1 MNIVKQS
8 VELDRIKSEICRNA
22 VCIILIDANR
32 LNGTNVQ
39 LEDRENVGEKLAAAI
54 DLAAA
59 RSNKEGNDVESVRS
73 CQKKS
78 EFEKLVD
85 RFLKRSNESTG
96 GNESDDTDD
105 DDSYRGHF
113 IVLIGFDDE
122 RQLVY
127 YRNPSATLSVSYA
140 SYASFET
147 ARKSFGTD
155 EDILFIYPPS
165 SQQQLESS

>member
-1 MNIVKQS
+1 M
-8 VELDRIKSEICRNA
+8 ELDRIKSEICRNA
-22 VCIILIDANR
+22 VCIVLIDANR

-39 LEDRENVGEKLAAAI
+39 LEDRENVGEKLAAVV
-54 DLAAA
+54 DLATA
-59 RSNKEGNDVESVRS
+59 RSNKEGNDVETVRP

-85 RFLKRSNESTG
+85 RFLKRSNESTDN
-96 GNESDDTDD
+96 NENDDNSDDDDD

-113 IVLIGFDDE
+113 IVLIGYDDE

-140 SYASFET
+140 SYASFEA

-165 SQQQLESS
+165 SSQQLESS